1 MKQEPS
7 SQASPQEKPFIYQA
21 VLKQVKGSADVIG
34 AILIICNFITENCV
48 PVNFEVTR
56 LRDIALH
63 SVDKAT
69 STHLWHINA
78 LITASSDIEHLLL
91 AIEMMFEQFL
101 GSQKLFLK
109 EKHKSQSDAVA
120 VCCTK
125 LDAIRSIPFANAL
138 LIVFYFGAL
147 YVALSDVPEMKAL
160 AVPLLCVV
168 FVNVG
173 VWASSRLARET
184 MFFGNEVVSF
194 VNSYYQG
201 QGADSVDEATEERAT
216 SCRQSKQ
223 AKVDNLPQM
232 SVQNPVCRLVAN
244 DENEYQQNRHNNL
257 SLPSTQQFSPHP
269 QQISNASPEALM
281 LRRRKMKTQLNRG
294 LASPMFLNTV
304 AKQLPPFDACALDTC
319 LLSDT
324 HVMETTPA
332 SLLSDTVEM
341 APAPFDLNKFSQFV
355 DTASPEMS
363 SASSDDE
370 SSI

>member
-201 QGADSVDEATEERAT
+201 QGADSVDKATEERAT

-232 SVQNPVCRLVAN
+232 PFTL
-244 DENEYQQNRHNNL
+244 D
-257 SLPSTQQFSPHP
+257 FSN
-269 QQISNASPEALM
+269 SSPEAFM
-281 LRRRKMKTQLNRG
+281 LRQQKMKTQLNRG
-294 LASPMFLNTV
+294 SANSVMHSASPMFLNTV
-304 AKQLPPFDACALDTC
+304 AKQLPPSEACAFDPI

-324 HVMETTPA
+324 HVMETTSA
-332 SLLSDTVEM
+332 SLPSDTVQM
-341 APAPFDLNKFSQFV
+341 APAPFDLNMFAQFV

-363 SASSDDE
+363 ASGCDE
-370 SSI
+370 AT